1 MKYQPRLESIID
13 PQNMALDLLTVD
25 ADAHL
30 QKLTAHMFP
39 SPALLPVELVRSALK
54 RKAAAISIQ
63 IHSERIVIS
72 DNGNG
77 INNAQWQ
84 ALACLGDTRQTAA
97 FREKAMA
104 YIQDLS
110 RPGIGLLAVFCPGF
124 LSIQIENVHGDGK
137 STLSIAKGHSKLQN
151 TCAWPQGTRI
161 MIIRHQGPAAE
172 EKVLLAE
179 LCSAVPTKITINGR
193 QLIKKPLLANTLAS
207 MNIALEENSA
217 RSLLAIPARGDVC
230 RIWLL
235 DQGVPWQVTSIAP
248 VKGLVYTAALE
259 TIIPLTPLKVETLA
273 ATASSLYQWLAE
285 NYSQFPE
292 QYQSRIEDLFF
303 KQARSGGDPGSLS
316 ICAPF
321 RLRHSQQRMT
331 LAEVLRKAETGNLY
345 FMDHDSRQS
354 RFSGPERDVLS
365 CEDRP
370 ISSARIGGRSVL
382 PCEDRPISS
391 ARIGGR
397 SVLPCEDRPISSAR
411 IGGRSV
417 LLLTPLQKD
426 FLGNHL
432 RLPMVRLNAQH
443 EIIKRP
449 QKIWAFCR
457 RYFRSFHRLAAPTK
471 AEILDGSRLNPDE
484 SSLCR
489 ELEIHWRRKLA
500 ATAPAAAALSLRV
513 AMVEGSGLVPAYRL
527 KNERSDTLLIRRR
540 HHLTRRALQ
549 SISHDRNN
557 SELAFAA
564 LMPGH
569 FLTDTDQ

>member
-397 SVLPCEDRPISSAR
+397 SVL
-411 IGGRSV
+411 
-417 LLLTPLQKD
+417 LLTPLQKD